1 MAVESTSIG
10 KKVRQ
15 IRKEN
20 NLPQKAFASLFNM
33 SQQNLSRYE
42 NGKFQIPYNDL
53 MRITDCPIIFITT
66 LQGLEAH
73 LLRQV
78 HCYDYIE
85 KPLGDG
91 SLVKER
97 LQEVLD
103 ALAGD
108 RRRSQRECVP
118 VRHDGIGYAV
128 YLDEVLPIGG
138 RLKKRF
144 REEYMKWTV

>member
-53 MRITDCPIIFITT
+53 MRIAEHFHISMEYFFDMESSEFSS
-66 LQGLEAH
+66 E
-73 LLRQV
+73 
-78 HCYDYIE
+78 
-85 KPLGDG
+85 
-91 SLVKER
+91 ER
-97 LQEVLD
+97 LLVYYFRFLGEKYRQ
-103 ALAGD
+103 AFLAFLRTVSMEEDGEE
-108 RRRSQRECVP
+108 QTA
-118 VRHDGIGYAV
+118 VRQQD
-128 YLDEVLPIGG
+128 
-138 RLKKRF
+138 K
-144 REEYMKWTV
+144 